1 MDERLKRIR
10 ESEKKSHMEIY
21 SNEQLY
27 QTDSWLKKPIKTVQ
41 DLIPLFREYKKLRV
55 LDLGC
60 GVGRN
65 CIAVASGFKC
75 ADWGYKSV
83 DSECKGADCV
93 VEGVDI
99 LPLAIEK
106 LIRNAVEH
114 GVSEQVRG
122 IVAPIEDYTIRK
134 NYYDLIMAIS
144 ALEHVDTEES
154 FANKLLEIKE
164 GICEKSVVCLVINSE
179 VREHNKENGLPHPAQ
194 FEVNLET
201 NKLQEM
207 LKSIFAGWTVLK
219 STVQEQ
225 QYDIPREWG
234 ISDLKSNVVTFVA
247 RRKE

>member
-41 DLIPLFREYKKLRV
+41 ELIPLFREYKKLRV

-65 CIAVASGFKC
+65 CIAVASEFMGT
-75 ADWGYKSV
+75 
-83 DSECKGADCV
+83 DSGCKTENSEYKGAECV

-106 LIRNAVEH
+106 LLQNAVEH
-114 GVSEQVRG
+114 GVSEQVCG

-134 NYYDLIMAIS
+134 NYYDLILAIS

-154 FANKLLEIKE
+154 FASKLLEIKE
-164 GICEKSVVCLVINSE
+164 GICEKGVVCLVINSD
-179 VREHNKENGLPHPAQ
+179 VREHNKENGSPIQAQ
-194 FEVNLET
+194 FEVNLGTEE
-201 NKLQEM
+201 LQKILTTTFE
-207 LKSIFAGWTVLK
+207 GWTVLK

-225 QYDIPREWG
+225 RYDIPREWG
-234 ISDLKSNVVTFVA
+234 ISALTSNVVTFVA
-247 RRKE
+247 RR